1 MSAIPDKIEYR
12 DCSPEK
18 AESFVAALENSGI
31 AVRVSFSAAS
41 DVSHFDRY
49 GFDCAGRRLGVVYDR
64 KAKILSVTAPDDVSE
79 RIKKL
84 YAGLKIQAA
93 NPKQNQSQ
101 PTNKPKSP
109 APDSR
114 PQKKTEAADAK
125 LPNKN
130 KGDADSALS
139 LRGAKRRD
147 NLPEGKTDT
156 TDTKAAKKSV
166 ATDTNNSRPHPT
178 RGVPKAGGE
187 ITKESRTD
195 SARSATGADAKTA
208 NKTVAAE
215 SENSPARA
223 PRPPEGKTTVPDAKT
238 AKKTPVTET
247 IDQKKTPSADKKS
260 PQKPPADN
268 KTSQKQPQKPVVT
281 PDVESQGGNLSFKKF
296 TEERFGDVIA
306 RLKKRKE
313 FKVAAP
319 TVQDKGKQTETV
331 TIVVASG
338 SQKLKLRFMP
348 KKQVLQV
355 QGKQESLF
363 SEVRLVVSEESDFKS
378 AVTAHAES
386 ADKKASEFN
395 RQLKKLMPTAVRYMS
410 EQVKLDFTIGVI
422 EILDSSSEHYDYSM
436 LLLPPFR
443 GLERFIFDIQ
453 RAQNV
458 VVKMIGQAYE
468 KENGEYVLKASYRRK
483 INSVVYPEVL
493 GALYREY
500 FATRNFYTHS
510 DAVGGENRVISTRKQ
525 AVDVFTHL
533 CEVVE
538 YNCRKLDEIRFSIA
552 PPDKKQSAPKK

>member
-18 AESFVAALENSGI
+18 AESFVAALEKSGI

-101 PTNKPKSP
+101 PTNKPKSS

-114 PQKKTEAADAK
+114 SQKKTEAADAK
-125 LPNKN
+125 TEKKPVAAEPENSP
-130 KGDADSALS
+130 ARAP
-139 LRGAKRRD
+139 RR
-147 NLPEGKTDT
+147 PEGKTE
-156 TDTKAAKKSV
+156 A
-166 ATDTNNSRPHPT
+166 
-178 RGVPKAGGE
+178 
-187 ITKESRTD
+187 
-195 SARSATGADAKTA
+195 ADAKTE
-208 NKTVAAE
+208 KKPVVDE

-223 PRPPEGKTTVPDAKT
+223 PRRPEGKTAVPDAKT

-247 IDQKKTPSADKKS
+247 TDQKKTPSADKKS

-268 KTSQKQPQKPVVT
+268 KTSQKQPQKPVVA
-281 PDVESQGGNLSFKKF
+281 PDAESQGGNLSFKKF

-338 SQKLKLRFMP
+338 NQKLKLRFMP

-422 EILDSSSEHYDYSM
+422 EILDSSFEHYDYSM

>member
-18 AESFVAALENSGI
+18 AESFVAALEKSGI

-84 YAGLKIQAA
+84 YSGLKIQAA
-93 NPKQNQSQ
+93 NPKQNQNQ
-101 PTNKPKSP
+101 PTNKPKSS

-114 PQKKTEAADAK
+114 LQKKTEA
-125 LPNKN
+125 
-130 KGDADSALS
+130 
-139 LRGAKRRD
+139 
-147 NLPEGKTDT
+147 
-156 TDTKAAKKSV
+156 
-166 ATDTNNSRPHPT
+166 
-178 RGVPKAGGE
+178 
-187 ITKESRTD
+187 
-195 SARSATGADAKTA
+195 ADAKTA

-223 PRPPEGKTTVPDAKT
+223 PRRPEGKTAVPDAKI

-247 IDQKKTPSADKKS
+247 TDQKKTPSADKKS

-268 KTSQKQPQKPVVT
+268 KKSQKQPQKPVVA
-281 PDVESQGGNLSFKKF
+281 PDAESQGGNLSFKKF

-338 SQKLKLRFMP
+338 NQKLKLRFMP

>member
-18 AESFVAALENSGI
+18 AESFVAALEKSGI

-93 NPKQNQSQ
+93 NPKQNQNQ

-125 LPNKN
+125 TANKTVAAESEN
-130 KGDADSALS
+130 SPARAP
-139 LRGAKRRD
+139 RR
-147 NLPEGKTDT
+147 PEGKTDT

-166 ATDTNNSRPHPT
+166 ATDTNNSRPHLT
-178 RGVPKAGGE
+178 RGVPKAGE
-187 ITKESRTD
+187 ITKESKTD
-195 SARSATGADAKTA
+195 SARSATGADVKTA

-223 PRPPEGKTTVPDAKT
+223 PRPPEGRTAVPDAKT

-247 IDQKKTPSADKKS
+247 IDQKKTQSADKKS

-268 KTSQKQPQKPVVT
+268 KTPQKQPQKPVVA
-281 PDVESQGGNLSFKKF
+281 PDAESQGGNLSFKKF

-338 SQKLKLRFMP
+338 GQKLKLRFMP

>member
-18 AESFVAALENSGI
+18 AESFVAALEKGGI

-84 YAGLKIQAA
+84 YAGLKIHTA
-93 NPKQNQSQ
+93 NPKQNQNQ
-101 PTNKPKSP
+101 PTNKPKSS

-114 PQKKTEAADAK
+114 SQKKTEAADAK
-125 LPNKN
+125 T
-130 KGDADSALS
+130 
-139 LRGAKRRD
+139 
-147 NLPEGKTDT
+147 E
-156 TDTKAAKKSV
+156 KK
-166 ATDTNNSRPHPT
+166 P
-178 RGVPKAGGE
+178 
-187 ITKESRTD
+187 
-195 SARSATGADAKTA
+195 
-208 NKTVAAE
+208 VAAE
-215 SENSPARA
+215 PENSPARA
-223 PRPPEGKTTVPDAKT
+223 PRRPEGKTEVANAKT

-247 IDQKKTPSADKKS
+247 TDQKKTPSADKKS

-268 KTSQKQPQKPVVT
+268 KTSQKQPQKPVVA
-281 PDVESQGGNLSFKKF
+281 PDAESQGGNLSFKKF

-313 FKVAAP
+313 FKVSAP

-338 SQKLKLRFMP
+338 NQKLKLRFMP

>member
-1 MSAIPDKIEYR
+1 M
-12 DCSPEK
+12 
-18 AESFVAALENSGI
+18 
-31 AVRVSFSAAS
+31 
-41 DVSHFDRY
+41 
-49 GFDCAGRRLGVVYDR
+49 
-64 KAKILSVTAPDDVSE
+64 
-79 RIKKL
+79 
-84 YAGLKIQAA
+84 
-93 NPKQNQSQ
+93 
-101 PTNKPKSP
+101 
-109 APDSR
+109 
-114 PQKKTEAADAK
+114 
-125 LPNKN
+125 PNKN
-130 KGDADSALS
+130 KGDTDSALS
-139 LRGAKRRD
+139 LRGAKRRG
-147 NLPEGKTDT
+147 NLPEGKT
-156 TDTKAAKKSV
+156 A
-166 ATDTNNSRPHPT
+166 
-178 RGVPKAGGE
+178 VP
-187 ITKESRTD
+187 
-195 SARSATGADAKTA
+195 DAKTE
-208 NKTVAAE
+208 KKPVADE
-215 SENSPARA
+215 SENSPART
-223 PRPPEGKTTVPDAKT
+223 PRRPEGKTAVPDAKT

-247 IDQKKTPSADKKS
+247 TDQKKTPSADKKS

-268 KTSQKQPQKPVVT
+268 KKSQKQPQKPVVA
-281 PDVESQGGNLSFKKF
+281 PDAESQGGNLSFKKF

-338 SQKLKLRFMP
+338 NQKLKLRFMP

-525 AVDVFTHL
+525 AVEVFTHL

>member
-12 DCSPEK
+12 DCPSEK
-18 AESFVAALENSGI
+18 ADAFVAAVEKNGL
-31 AVRVSFSAAS
+31 ATRVSFSAAN
-41 DVSHFDRY
+41 DKSHFDRY
-49 GFDCAGRRLGVVYDR
+49 GFDCSGKRLGVVYDR
-64 KAKILSVTAPDDVSE
+64 KAKILSVTAPDDVSD

-84 YAGLKIQAA
+84 YSGL
-93 NPKQNQSQ
+93 SV
-101 PTNKPKSP
+101 
-109 APDSR
+109 R
-114 PQKKTEAADAK
+114 PQKKETTDAKIVKKPEVADAKPAKKSVADGSQNSPARVPRRPEGKTEAADAK
-125 LPNKN
+125 LPNK
-130 KGDADSALS
+130 KKADTDSALS
-139 LRGAKRRD
+139 LQGAKRRG
-147 NLPEGKTDT
+147 NLPEGKTET
-156 TDTKAAKKSV
+156 
-166 ATDTNNSRPHPT
+166 TDTNNSRPHLM

-187 ITKESRTD
+187 ITKESKAD
-195 SARSATGADAKTA
+195 SARSSTDVSDMK
-208 NKTVAAE
+208 
-215 SENSPARA
+215 P
-223 PRPPEGKTTVPDAKT
+223 
-238 AKKTPVTET
+238 AKKTP
-247 IDQKKTPSADKKS
+247 ADTQKS
-260 PQKPPADN
+260 PAPND
-268 KTSQKQPQKPVVT
+268 S
-281 PDVESQGGNLSFKKF
+281 ESQGGNLSFKKF
-296 TEERFGDVIA
+296 TETRFGDVVNK
-306 RLKKRKE
+306 LKKRKG

-338 SQKLKLRFMP
+338 NQKLKLRFMP

-422 EILDSSSEHYDYSM
+422 EILDSDAEHYDYSM

-443 GLERFIFDIQ
+443 GLERLIFDIQ

-538 YNCRKLDEIRFSIA
+538 YNCRKLAEIGFSIA
-552 PPDKKQSAPKK
+552 PPEKK

>member
-18 AESFVAALENSGI
+18 AESFVAALEKSGI

-84 YAGLKIQAA
+84 YSGLKIQAA
-93 NPKQNQSQ
+93 NLKQNQNQ
-101 PTNKPKSP
+101 PTNKPKSS

-114 PQKKTEAADAK
+114 PQKRTEAADAK
-125 LPNKN
+125 TEKKPV
-130 KGDADSALS
+130 AD
-139 LRGAKRRD
+139 
-147 NLPEGKTDT
+147 
-156 TDTKAAKKSV
+156 
-166 ATDTNNSRPHPT
+166 
-178 RGVPKAGGE
+178 
-187 ITKESRTD
+187 
-195 SARSATGADAKTA
+195 
-208 NKTVAAE
+208 E

-223 PRPPEGKTTVPDAKT
+223 PRRPEGKTEVANAKT

-247 IDQKKTPSADKKS
+247 TDQKKTPSADKKS

-268 KTSQKQPQKPVVT
+268 KTSQKQPQKPVVA
-281 PDVESQGGNLSFKKF
+281 PDAESQGGNLSFKKF

-338 SQKLKLRFMP
+338 NQKLKLRFMP

>member
-18 AESFVAALENSGI
+18 AESFVAALEKSGI
-31 AVRVSFSAAS
+31 AARVSFSAAS

-49 GFDCAGRRLGVVYDR
+49 GFDCSGRRLGVVYDR
-64 KAKILSVTAPDDVSE
+64 KAKILSVTAPDEASE

-84 YAGLKIQAA
+84 YAGLKIQVV
-93 NPKQNQSQ
+93 NPKQNQNQ
-101 PTNKPKSP
+101 PKNKPKSL
-109 APDSR
+109 AHDSR

-125 LPNKN
+125 AAEKPVVAEALDVSARASRRPEEKTEAVNAKLSNKN
-130 KGDADSALS
+130 KGNNDSALS
-139 LRGAKRRD
+139 LREESQRG
-147 NLPEGKTDT
+147 NLTERKT
-156 TDTKAAKKSV
+156 
-166 ATDTNNSRPHPT
+166 
-178 RGVPKAGGE
+178 GV
-187 ITKESRTD
+187 S
-195 SARSATGADAKTA
+195 DAKTPE
-208 NKTVAAE
+208 KT
-215 SENSPARA
+215 S
-223 PRPPEGKTTVPDAKT
+223 
-238 AKKTPVTET
+238 VTD
-247 IDQKKTPSADKKS
+247 INAQKKTPPADKKS

-268 KTSQKQPQKPVVT
+268 KTPQKQPQKSVVA
-281 PDVESQGGNLSFKKF
+281 PDAETQGGNLSFKKF

-306 RLKKRKE
+306 KLKKRKE

-331 TIVVASG
+331 TIVVSDG
-338 SQKLKLRFMP
+338 GQKLKLRFMP

-363 SEVRLVVSEESDFKS
+363 SEVRLIVSEESDFKS
-378 AVTAHAES
+378 AVSAHAES

-395 RQLKKLMPTAVRYMS
+395 RQLKKLMPTAVSYMS
-410 EQVKLDFTIGVI
+410 DQVKLDFTIGII
-422 EILDSSSEHYDYSM
+422 EILDSSAEHYDYSM

-443 GLERFIFDIQ
+443 GLERLIFDIQ

-510 DAVGGENRVISTRKQ
+510 DAIGGENRVISTRKQ

-538 YNCRKLDEIRFSIA
+538 YNCRKLAEIRFSIA

>member
-18 AESFVAALENSGI
+18 AESFVAALEKSGI

-41 DVSHFDRY
+41 DVSHLDRY

-93 NPKQNQSQ
+93 NPKQNQNQ
-101 PTNKPKSP
+101 PTNKPKSS

-114 PQKKTEAADAK
+114 SQKKTEAADAK

-139 LRGAKRRD
+139 LRGAKRRG
-147 NLPEGKTDT
+147 NLPEGKTE
-156 TDTKAAKKSV
+156 A
-166 ATDTNNSRPHPT
+166 
-178 RGVPKAGGE
+178 
-187 ITKESRTD
+187 
-195 SARSATGADAKTA
+195 ADAKTE
-208 NKTVAAE
+208 KKPVVDE

-223 PRPPEGKTTVPDAKT
+223 PRRPEGKTAVTDAKT

-247 IDQKKTPSADKKS
+247 TDQKKTPSADKKS
-260 PQKPPADN
+260 PQKPPVDN
-268 KTSQKQPQKPVVT
+268 KTSQKLPQKPVVA
-281 PDVESQGGNLSFKKF
+281 PDAESQGGNLSFKKF

-338 SQKLKLRFMP
+338 NQKLKLRFMP

-468 KENGEYVLKASYRRK
+468 KDNGEYVLKASYRRK

-552 PPDKKQSAPKK
+552 PPDKKQSVPKK

>member
-18 AESFVAALENSGI
+18 AESFVAALEKSGI

-93 NPKQNQSQ
+93 NPKQNQNQ
-101 PTNKPKSP
+101 PTNKPKSSV
-109 APDSR
+109 PDSR

-125 LPNKN
+125 TEKKPV
-130 KGDADSALS
+130 AD
-139 LRGAKRRD
+139 
-147 NLPEGKTDT
+147 
-156 TDTKAAKKSV
+156 
-166 ATDTNNSRPHPT
+166 
-178 RGVPKAGGE
+178 
-187 ITKESRTD
+187 
-195 SARSATGADAKTA
+195 
-208 NKTVAAE
+208 E

-223 PRPPEGKTTVPDAKT
+223 PRRPEGKTAVTDAKT

-247 IDQKKTPSADKKS
+247 TDQKKTPSADKKS

-268 KTSQKQPQKPVVT
+268 KTSQKQPQKPIVA
-281 PDVESQGGNLSFKKF
+281 PDAESQGGNLSFKKF

-338 SQKLKLRFMP
+338 NQKLKLRFMP

-468 KENGEYVLKASYRRK
+468 KENGEYVLKTSYRRK

>member
-18 AESFVAALENSGI
+18 AESFVAALEKSGI

-79 RIKKL
+79 RVKKL
-84 YAGLKIQAA
+84 YSGLKIQAA
-93 NPKQNQSQ
+93 NPKQNQNQ
-101 PTNKPKSP
+101 PTNKPKSS

-114 PQKKTEAADAK
+114 LQKKTEAADT
-125 LPNKN
+125 
-130 KGDADSALS
+130 
-139 LRGAKRRD
+139 
-147 NLPEGKTDT
+147 KT
-156 TDTKAAKKSV
+156 AKKSV
-166 ATDTNNSRPHPT
+166 AD
-178 RGVPKAGGE
+178 
-187 ITKESRTD
+187 
-195 SARSATGADAKTA
+195 
-208 NKTVAAE
+208 E

-223 PRPPEGKTTVPDAKT
+223 PLRPEGKTAVPDAKT

-247 IDQKKTPSADKKS
+247 TDQKKIPSADKKS
-260 PQKPPADN
+260 PQKPPTDN
-268 KTSQKQPQKPVVT
+268 KTSQKQPQKPVVA
-281 PDVESQGGNLSFKKF
+281 PDAESQGGNLSFKKF

-338 SQKLKLRFMP
+338 NQKLKLRFMP

-510 DAVGGENRVISTRKQ
+510 DAIGGENRVISTRKQ

>member
-18 AESFVAALENSGI
+18 AESFVAALEKSGI

-93 NPKQNQSQ
+93 NPKQNQNQS
-101 PTNKPKSP
+101 TNKPKSS

-114 PQKKTEAADAK
+114 SQKKTEAADAK
-125 LPNKN
+125 TEKKPVVAEPENSP
-130 KGDADSALS
+130 ARAP
-139 LRGAKRRD
+139 RR
-147 NLPEGKTDT
+147 PEGKTE
-156 TDTKAAKKSV
+156 A
-166 ATDTNNSRPHPT
+166 
-178 RGVPKAGGE
+178 
-187 ITKESRTD
+187 
-195 SARSATGADAKTA
+195 ADAKTE
-208 NKTVAAE
+208 KKPVADE

-223 PRPPEGKTTVPDAKT
+223 PRRPEGKTEVANAKT

-247 IDQKKTPSADKKS
+247 TDQKKTPSADKKS

-268 KTSQKQPQKPVVT
+268 KTSQKQPQKPVVA
-281 PDVESQGGNLSFKKF
+281 PDAESQGGNLSFKKF

-338 SQKLKLRFMP
+338 NQKLKLRFMP

>member
-18 AESFVAALENSGI
+18 AESFVAAIEKSGI

-64 KAKILSVTAPDDVSE
+64 KAKILSVTAPDDMSE

-93 NPKQNQSQ
+93 NPKQNQNQ
-101 PTNKPKSP
+101 PTNKPKSS

-114 PQKKTEAADAK
+114 LQKKTEAADAK
-125 LPNKN
+125 TEKKPV
-130 KGDADSALS
+130 AD
-139 LRGAKRRD
+139 
-147 NLPEGKTDT
+147 
-156 TDTKAAKKSV
+156 
-166 ATDTNNSRPHPT
+166 
-178 RGVPKAGGE
+178 
-187 ITKESRTD
+187 
-195 SARSATGADAKTA
+195 
-208 NKTVAAE
+208 E

-223 PRPPEGKTTVPDAKT
+223 PRRPEGKTAVPDAKT

-247 IDQKKTPSADKKS
+247 TDQKKTPSADKKS

-268 KTSQKQPQKPVVT
+268 KTSQKQPQKPVVA
-281 PDVESQGGNLSFKKF
+281 PDAESQGGNLSFKKF

-338 SQKLKLRFMP
+338 NQKLKLRFMP

-525 AVDVFTHL
+525 AVDMFTHL

>member
-1 MSAIPDKIEYR
+1 MAVCAESDQYKRGKMSAIPDKIEYR

-18 AESFVAALENSGI
+18 AESFVAALEKSGI

-49 GFDCAGRRLGVVYDR
+49 GFDCAGRRLGAVYDR

-114 PQKKTEAADAK
+114 PQKKTETADAK
-125 LPNKN
+125 TANKN

-139 LRGAKRRD
+139 LRGAKRRG

-156 TDTKAAKKSV
+156 TD
-166 ATDTNNSRPHPT
+166 
-178 RGVPKAGGE
+178 
-187 ITKESRTD
+187 
-195 SARSATGADAKTA
+195 
-208 NKTVAAE
+208 
-215 SENSPARA
+215 
-223 PRPPEGKTTVPDAKT
+223 AKT
-238 AKKTPVTET
+238 AKKTPVIET
-247 IDQKKTPSADKKS
+247 TDQKKTPSADKKS
-260 PQKPPADN
+260 PQKPPTDN
-268 KTSQKQPQKPVVT
+268 KTSQKQPQKPVVA
-281 PDVESQGGNLSFKKF
+281 PDTESQGGNLSFKKF

-338 SQKLKLRFMP
+338 NQKLKLRFMP

>member
-1 MSAIPDKIEYR
+1 M
-12 DCSPEK
+12 
-18 AESFVAALENSGI
+18 
-31 AVRVSFSAAS
+31 
-41 DVSHFDRY
+41 
-49 GFDCAGRRLGVVYDR
+49 
-64 KAKILSVTAPDDVSE
+64 
-79 RIKKL
+79 
-84 YAGLKIQAA
+84 
-93 NPKQNQSQ
+93 
-101 PTNKPKSP
+101 
-109 APDSR
+109 
-114 PQKKTEAADAK
+114 
-125 LPNKN
+125 
-130 KGDADSALS
+130 
-139 LRGAKRRD
+139 RGAKRRG

-156 TDTKAAKKSV
+156 TD
-166 ATDTNNSRPHPT
+166 
-178 RGVPKAGGE
+178 
-187 ITKESRTD
+187 
-195 SARSATGADAKTA
+195 AKTE
-208 NKTVAAE
+208 KKPVADE
-215 SENSPARA
+215 SENSPARTQ
-223 PRPPEGKTTVPDAKT
+223 RRPEGKTAVSDAKT
-238 AKKTPVTET
+238 AKKTPVTEAT
-247 IDQKKTPSADKKS
+247 DQKKTPSADKKS
-260 PQKPPADN
+260 PQKP
-268 KTSQKQPQKPVVT
+268 VVA
-281 PDVESQGGNLSFKKF
+281 PDAESQGGNLSFKKF

-338 SQKLKLRFMP
+338 NQKLKLRFMP

>member
-18 AESFVAALENSGI
+18 AESFVAALEKSGI

-84 YAGLKIQAA
+84 YSGLKIQAA
-93 NPKQNQSQ
+93 NPKQNQNQ
-101 PTNKPKSP
+101 PTNKPKSS

-139 LRGAKRRD
+139 LRGAKRRG

-156 TDTKAAKKSV
+156 T
-166 ATDTNNSRPHPT
+166 
-178 RGVPKAGGE
+178 
-187 ITKESRTD
+187 
-195 SARSATGADAKTA
+195 
-208 NKTVAAE
+208 
-215 SENSPARA
+215 
-223 PRPPEGKTTVPDAKT
+223 DAKT

-247 IDQKKTPSADKKS
+247 TDQKKTPSADKKS

-268 KTSQKQPQKPVVT
+268 KTSQKQPQKPVVA
-281 PDVESQGGNLSFKKF
+281 PDAESQGGNLSFKKF

-338 SQKLKLRFMP
+338 NQKLKLRFMP

>member
-18 AESFVAALENSGI
+18 AESFVAALEKGGI

-84 YAGLKIQAA
+84 YSGLKIQAA
-93 NPKQNQSQ
+93 NPKQNQNQ
-101 PTNKPKSP
+101 PTNKPKSS

-125 LPNKN
+125 TEKKLV
-130 KGDADSALS
+130 AD
-139 LRGAKRRD
+139 
-147 NLPEGKTDT
+147 
-156 TDTKAAKKSV
+156 
-166 ATDTNNSRPHPT
+166 
-178 RGVPKAGGE
+178 
-187 ITKESRTD
+187 
-195 SARSATGADAKTA
+195 
-208 NKTVAAE
+208 E
-215 SENSPARA
+215 SENSPART
-223 PRPPEGKTTVPDAKT
+223 PRRPEGKTAVPDAKT

-247 IDQKKTPSADKKS
+247 TDQKKTPSADKKS

-268 KTSQKQPQKPVVT
+268 KTSQKQPQKPVVA
-281 PDVESQGGNLSFKKF
+281 PDAESQGGNLSFKKF

-338 SQKLKLRFMP
+338 NQKLKLRFMP